1 VPVISFSSRKDEAG
15 KRTGSTS
22 SGLAERT
29 PLRRVRNTRF
39 KLKLKTDIL
48 VPPSPLGRKPR
59 APSEALLGRVL
70 DEVGG

>member
-1 VPVISFSSRKDEAG
+1 VPVISFSSRKGEVG

-29 PLRRVRNTRF
+29 PLRRVRTTRF
-39 KLKLKTDIL
+39 KLKLRTDIL
-48 VPPSPLGRKPR
+48 VPFSPLGRKPC

-70 DEVGG
+70 DDGGG